1 MNIVMARN
9 STKCVTLSFQ
19 LWESEVTGNH
29 ATITANNLSQS
40 FSVFFL
46 LRNGAETLNTHM
58 AFPVCNRMPFPDLR
72 KFGSRKDTIVLR
84 VMHKSLLRIYV
95 ALHNLKILEKFHKMN
110 FVVHLTEEKKLNTF
124 FCHAP

>member
-29 ATITANNLSQS
+29 ATITANNLSLTQS
-40 FSVFFL
+40 SSVFL

-58 AFPVCNRMPFPDLR
+58 AFPVCNR
-72 KFGSRKDTIVLR
+72 I
-84 VMHKSLLRIYV
+84 RIYE
-95 ALHNLKILEKFHKMN
+95 NLVLERIQ
-110 FVVHLTEEKKLNTF
+110 
-124 FCHAP
+124 